1 MLWMAVT
8 ADRFELPLCVEESA
22 TLLQEDYIPR
32 NQQCVLGD
40 RGRTMERYAD
50 TG

>member
-8 ADRFELPLCVEESA
+8 ADRLELPICVEESA
-22 TLLQEDYIPR
+22 LSWQEDYILR
-32 NQQCVLGD
+32 NLRYGVGD

-50 TG
+50 IG

>member
-8 ADRFELPLCVEESA
+8 ADRFEPPLCVEESA
-22 TLLQEDYIPR
+22 LSWQEDCILR
-32 NQQCVLGD
+32 NQRYEVGD

-50 TG
+50 TR